1 MIRKLFEGYAVAAI
15 LSPWAFLLGRVGRL
29 FDFQHDWLIF
39 AGLFFGSVI
48 VLFLFS
54 VMLLLVKEGR

>member
-15 LSPWAFLLGRVGRL
+15 ASPWAFLAAKLTGL
-29 FDFQHDWLIF
+29 FNFQYDWLVF
-39 AGLFFGSVI
+39 MGLFFGSVI